1 MELKNQL
8 AWNIEDL
15 RPKLEQAEDVA
26 EKQYEEN
33 HVFLVAFSSDA
44 GKKVLEWMERHTLQ
58 APTWWPIGNYDQNVA
73 NGFFREGQ
81 NHLVKQIKAKIDQAR
96 NHVERKK

>member
-8 AWNIEDL
+8 AWNVDDL
-15 RPKLEQAEDVA
+15 RPRLEQAEDIA

-33 HVFLVAFSSDA
+33 VDFLRAFSTPS
-44 GKKVLEWMERHTLQ
+44 GKKVLEWMEAHTLR

-81 NHLVKQIKAKIDQAR
+81 NHLVKQIKAKIEQAR
-96 NHVERKK
+96 NFKGKK